1 MQLIHLTTFV
11 AAPVE
16 RVFDLSRH
24 LSVHKFSMSKYKER
38 IISSK
43 TSGLLGLN
51 EDVKWEARHFFKT
64 RTLRVVITA
73 LQFPAYLRDEQ
84 LEGDFTSMK
93 HEHFF
98 KPADNGT
105 LMIDLFH
112 YELPYGILGRVLN
125 KIYMNKYLS
134 RLLSERN
141 VTIKNI
147 AEGNQWKQYLQS

>member
-51 EDVKWEARHFFKT
+51 EDVKWEARHFF
-64 RTLRVVITA
+64 
-73 LQFPAYLRDEQ
+73 
-84 LEGDFTSMK
+84 
-93 HEHFF
+93 
-98 KPADNGT
+98 
-105 LMIDLFH
+105 
-112 YELPYGILGRVLN
+112 
-125 KIYMNKYLS
+125 
-134 RLLSERN
+134 
-141 VTIKNI
+141 
-147 AEGNQWKQYLQS
+147 